1 MIKALHLD
9 DRLIHGQVAISWT
22 RFLDA
27 NVLLVINDE
36 VVKNELRKKALKM
49 AVPPGV
55 KYGFRSVED
64 GIAFL
69 NAPENQK
76 YKIMALVSDPQDAAK
91 VCKGVKDVQRLT
103 IGGVRK
109 KAEYITDNLN
119 LTNEDMKALL
129 EVIKTGVAVGMLPTP
144 SDKFVNL
151 EKLLVK
157 AFKNQDNHM
166 FMKAFL
172 VALIAGICKIDN
184 RIFGM
189 TMIQRPLIVG
199 TLVGFIYGNPVEGMI
214 IGAQFELLSMG
225 LVGIGAH
232 SGMPEITL
240 GSALCTGFVLGSGTG
255 TEVALALAL
264 PISTFATTI
273 GYLTWIPLN
282 HLLSERAKRAAE
294 DGNTRTMEICQWMG
308 LFNYF
313 FFPFLIVLLGMLVG
327 APLFEYLIKVIP
339 AFITDGIKVA
349 SNMLPALGFALLM
362 QLTYN
367 KELAPYLFIGFVIV
381 AFLGMSNVGV
391 AIVGA
396 ILAVLVFYSSN
407 HANKEV
413 AVDDNEI

>member
-55 KYGFRSVED
+55 KYGFRSVVD

-119 LTNEDMKALL
+119 LTNEDVKALL

-157 AFKNQDNHM
+157 ALENQ
-166 FMKAFL
+166 
-172 VALIAGICKIDN
+172 
-184 RIFGM
+184 
-189 TMIQRPLIVG
+189 
-199 TLVGFIYGNPVEGMI
+199 EG
-214 IGAQFELLSMG
+214 
-225 LVGIGAH
+225 
-232 SGMPEITL
+232 
-240 GSALCTGFVLGSGTG
+240 
-255 TEVALALAL
+255 
-264 PISTFATTI
+264 
-273 GYLTWIPLN
+273 
-282 HLLSERAKRAAE
+282 
-294 DGNTRTMEICQWMG
+294 
-308 LFNYF
+308 
-313 FFPFLIVLLGMLVG
+313 
-327 APLFEYLIKVIP
+327 
-339 AFITDGIKVA
+339 
-349 SNMLPALGFALLM
+349 
-362 QLTYN
+362 
-367 KELAPYLFIGFVIV
+367 
-381 AFLGMSNVGV
+381 
-391 AIVGA
+391 
-396 ILAVLVFYSSN
+396 
-407 HANKEV
+407 
-413 AVDDNEI
+413 

>member
-36 VVKNELRKKALKM
+36 VVKNELRKKTLKM

-76 YKIMALVSDPQDAAK
+76 YKIMALVSDPQ

-157 AFKNQDNHM
+157 ALKNQ
-166 FMKAFL
+166 
-172 VALIAGICKIDN
+172 
-184 RIFGM
+184 
-189 TMIQRPLIVG
+189 
-199 TLVGFIYGNPVEGMI
+199 EG
-214 IGAQFELLSMG
+214 
-225 LVGIGAH
+225 
-232 SGMPEITL
+232 
-240 GSALCTGFVLGSGTG
+240 
-255 TEVALALAL
+255 
-264 PISTFATTI
+264 
-273 GYLTWIPLN
+273 
-282 HLLSERAKRAAE
+282 
-294 DGNTRTMEICQWMG
+294 
-308 LFNYF
+308 
-313 FFPFLIVLLGMLVG
+313 
-327 APLFEYLIKVIP
+327 
-339 AFITDGIKVA
+339 
-349 SNMLPALGFALLM
+349 
-362 QLTYN
+362 
-367 KELAPYLFIGFVIV
+367 
-381 AFLGMSNVGV
+381 
-391 AIVGA
+391 
-396 ILAVLVFYSSN
+396 
-407 HANKEV
+407 
-413 AVDDNEI
+413 